1 MADEQLPKEEKVSS
15 ESSEKETRE
24 PVDLTSVGA
33 KGVLRRRRE
42 ESMFSQMSHE
52 DEHERGEADDLQTV
66 VFSCPVDHEGTA
78 VYVKGWL
85 KPNTE
90 KRSIVIVHGL
100 GENIGLYR
108 DAARMFHERGFS
120 VYGFDLRGHGRSG
133 RMLGHISHYDSLVND
148 LLQVVNW
155 IRHKSEKR
163 QPPFILGQGLG
174 ALIAVY
180 FQRAYPRLCPG
191 AVLLNPWIVP
201 TNVSLARRFMI
212 RALAEVSPTVRLPRS
227 LTPKFLAPNPVGRK
241 TTSGARP
248 LGYAITANFAAE
260 LMAALDGAYEKFREF
275 SCQSLIICPVKDNVY
290 DYGKVFEMVG
300 RHSRKN
306 MFDMR
311 EWPGAEQNLL
321 MQEDGQL
328 QKTVSAIAAWLDA
341 LERQLEELKNLPR
354 QAAVSKTDPDV

>member
-1 MADEQLPKEEKVSS
+1 MGDEQLPKDKTLK
-15 ESSEKETRE
+15 ESSEKKETAE
-24 PVDLTSVGA
+24 STDLTAVGA

-42 ESMFSQMSHE
+42 ESLFSQMSHDDELERSDSE
-52 DEHERGEADDLQTV
+52 DMQTV
-66 VFSCPVDHEGTA
+66 VFSCPVDHDGTA

-108 DAARMFHERGFS
+108 DAARLFHENGFS

-133 RMLGHISHYDSLVND
+133 RMLGHISRYDSLVND

-163 QPPFILGQGLG
+163 QPPFILGQGIG

-191 AVLLNPWIVP
+191 AVLLSPWIVP
-201 TNVSLARRFMI
+201 TNVAFAQRFMI

-227 LTPKFLAPNPVGRK
+227 LTPRFLAPTPVGRK
-241 TTSGARP
+241 TASGTRP
-248 LGYAITANFAAE
+248 LGYAITANFATE
-260 LMAALDGAYEKFREF
+260 LMSALDGAYEKFREF
-275 SCQSLIICPVKDNVY
+275 SCQSLIICPVKDHVY

-321 MQEDGQL
+321 MQEDAQL
-328 QKTVSAIAAWLDA
+328 QNTVSAIAAWLDA

-354 QAAVSKTDPDV
+354 QAAVSKTESDV